1 MKILFLIITVYFTLS
16 AQTLQPTKVI
26 KTSGGIKDMVLDK
39 NKIIFGTDAGTLE
52 VYDLTKDKITKKIQL
67 PDIKDF
73 MGDTIH
79 TRVASLDYMDGRF
92 AFLSDSGIGG
102 YTNVWLHENNQTKKI
117 ISHKD
122 KKMIIKLRFIDKN
135 HLLFAYLGNEVSLY
149 EISTKKYLYT
159 NQLSESKFS
168 DFALNESKTKA
179 VFSNESGINY
189 IIDTKTGKILKTLKG
204 QNVDNVYR
212 VDYKKDF
219 VSCAGQD
226 RRGAYY
232 NLLTDSSGY
241 FKANFLIYTTAL
253 SPDAKKVLYAMDDDN
268 SLTVFNLST
277 KEKLA
282 KLSGVKSTTS
292 IAIFKDENTVLVGD
306 DGDKIYIWKLKEK
319 K

>member
-1 MKILFLIITVYFTLS
+1 MKIIFLILTILFSLFAEV
-16 AQTLQPTKVI
+16 LQPIKII
-26 KTSGGIKDMVLDK
+26 KTSGSIKDMVLDK

-52 VYDLTKDKITKKIQL
+52 VYDLTKNEIIKKIQL

-79 TRVASLDYMDGRF
+79 TRVASLDYLDGKF

-122 KKMIIKLRFIDKN
+122 KKMIIKLRFIDN
-135 HLLFAYLGNEVSLY
+135 DHLLFAYLGNEVSLY

-159 NQLSESKFS
+159 KQLNESKFS
-168 DFALNESKTKA
+168 DFALNEDRTKA

-189 IIDTKTGKILKTLKG
+189 LIDTKNGKILKTLKG

-212 VDYKKDF
+212 VDFKKDF

-232 NLLTDSSGY
+232 NLLTESGGY
-241 FKANFLIYTTAL
+241 FKANFLVYTTAL
-253 SPDAKKVLYAMDDDN
+253 SPSAKKVLYAMDDDN

-292 IAIFKDENTVLVGD
+292 VAIFKDENTIFVGD
-306 DGDKIYIWKLKEK
+306 DGNNIYIWKLKN
-319 K
+319 

>member
-1 MKILFLIITVYFTLS
+1 MKIIFLILTILFSLFAEV
-16 AQTLQPTKVI
+16 LQPIKII
-26 KTSGGIKDMVLDK
+26 KTSGSIKDMVLDK

-52 VYDLTKDKITKKIQL
+52 VYDLTKNEIIKKIQL

-149 EISTKKYLYT
+149 EMSTKKYLYT
-159 NQLSESKFS
+159 KQLSESKFS
-168 DFALNESKTKA
+168 DFALNEDKTKA
-179 VFSNESGINY
+179 VFANESGIEY
-189 IIDTKTGKILKTLKG
+189 VIDTKTGKILKTLKG
-204 QNVDNVYR
+204 QNVDNVYK
-212 VDYKKDF
+212 VDFKNNF
-219 VSCAGQD
+219 VSCAGKD

-232 NLLTDSSGY
+232 DLLTGSGGY
-241 FKANFLIYTTAL
+241 FKANFFIYTTAL
-253 SPDAKKVLYAMDDDN
+253 SLKATKVIYAMDEDN
-268 SLTVFNLST
+268 SLSLFNLST

-282 KLSGVKSTTS
+282 KLYGAKSRIS
-292 IAIFKDENTVLVGD
+292 NIIFQDENTIFAGSD
-306 DGDKIYIWKLKEK
+306 DNNIYIWKLKEK